1 MAEGK
6 RPLDWASAE
15 AAAFATLLADGHPIR
30 LTGQDCQRG
39 TFSQRHAVLHDTKTG
54 ELYTPLCNLNVDQ
67 ATFEIHNSPLSEA
80 GVLGFEYGYSLDR
93 PDGLVAWEAQFG
105 DFWNCAQVIVDQ
117 FIASAEDKWN
127 RLSGLV
133 MLLPHGFE
141 GQGPEHC
148 SARVE
153 RFLAMSAEHNI
164 QVCQPTTPA
173 QYFHLLRRQVIRNW
187 RKPLIVLTPK
197 SLLRHPVVLSPLE
210 ELAAGSFQKIL
221 GDDQVPLTDCRRL
234 LLCTG
239 KVYYDL
245 IEAREN
251 LGISGVSIMRIEQLY
266 PLSVDELSA
275 SLKGLAEGTELFWV
289 QDEPTNMGAWPYIKL
304 NFGDQLCERVKL
316 RRVSRVESASPSTG
330 SMAAHKLEQS
340 ELIDEAFAD
349 LK

>member
-1 MAEGK
+1 M
-6 RPLDWASAE
+6 
-15 AAAFATLLADGHPIR
+15 
-30 LTGQDCQRG
+30 TGQDCERG
-39 TFSQRHAVLHDTKTG
+39 TFSQRHAVLHDTKNG
-54 ELYTPLCNLNVDQ
+54 SKYTPLKHLEKKQ
-67 ATFEIHNSPLSEA
+67 APLELYNSPLSEA
-80 GVLGFEYGYSLDR
+80 GVLGFEYGYSLDN
-93 PDGLVAWEAQFG
+93 PDGLCIWEAQFG

-173 QYFHLLRRQVIRNW
+173 QYFHLLRRQVIRKW

-197 SLLRHPVVLSPLE
+197 SLLRHPRVTSPLE
-210 ELAAGSFQKIL
+210 ELATGRFQKVL
-221 GDDQVPLTDCRRL
+221 LDEVVSGSDADRL

-245 IEAREN
+245 LESREERGLDN
-251 LGISGVSIMRIEQLY
+251 VSIVRLEQLY
-266 PLSVDELSA
+266 PLSDEELLA
-275 SLKGLAEGTELFWV
+275 ATDGLADGKELFWV
-289 QDEPTNMGAWPYIKL
+289 QEEPTNMGAWPYIKL
-304 NFGDQLCERVKL
+304 IFGDMLSERFAL
-316 RRVSRVESASPSTG
+316 QRISRVESASPSTG
-330 SMAAHKLEQS
+330 SMAAHRLEQA
-340 ELIDEAFAD
+340 ELIEAAFSGM
-349 LK
+349 